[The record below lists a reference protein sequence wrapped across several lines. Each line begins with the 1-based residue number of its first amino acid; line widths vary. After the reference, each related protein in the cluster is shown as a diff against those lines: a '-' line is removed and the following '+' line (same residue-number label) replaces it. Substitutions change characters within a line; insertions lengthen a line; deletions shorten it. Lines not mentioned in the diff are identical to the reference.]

1 MANVLLG
8 KMSTD
13 PESLRFIKEAKEFLS
28 VSKHLERKIGDHD
41 ERMSAMLQIHSHEQW
56 QQLSQRSLIS
66 RWAP

>member
-41 ERMSAMLQIHSHEQW
+41 ERMSAMLQIHSHKQW
-56 QQLSQRSLIS
+56 
-66 RWAP
+66 